1 MDSPFDLKGRVAV
14 VTGGN
19 GGIGFGIAKGLAQAG
34 AAVAIAGRNAAKNSR
49 AIAKLEALGANAMA
63 VEADVTDEHSVA
75 RMISSVAGRFG
86 RIDILVANAGINIR
100 KPPEDYTLAEWHE
113 IINANLTSLFLCA
126 NAVLPA
132 FRTAGGGKIITIGS
146 MSSIFGGAIIGPYAA
161 SKGAVVQFTRS
172 LAVAWAK
179 HGVQVNCILPGFIDT
194 DLTRGG
200 RQSAPAMFE
209 KVVER
214 TPAGR
219 WGQPEDLSGLAVF
232 LASRASDFI
241 TGTAIPADGGYSVQI

>member
-1 MDSPFDLKGRVAV
+1 MSNPFDLTGRAAL

-19 GGIGFGIAKGLAQAG
+19 GGIGFGIAAGLARAG
-34 AAVAIAGRNAAKNSR
+34 AMVAIAGRNAEKNAR
-49 AIAKLEALGANAMA
+49 AAAELEALGAKVMA
-63 VEADVTDEHSVA
+63 IEADVSDEASVA
-75 RMISSVAGRFG
+75 AMTAHATERFG

-100 KPPEDYTLAEWHE
+100 KSPEDYATAEWHQ

-132 FRTAGGGKIITIGS
+132 FRTAGGGKIIAIGS

-161 SKGAVVQFTRS
+161 SKGAVVQYTKS
-172 LAVAWAK
+172 LAVAWARYN
-179 HGVQVNCILPGFIDT
+179 VQVNAILPGFIDT

-209 KVVER
+209 RIVER

-219 WGQPEDLSGLAVF
+219 WGQPEDLAGLAVF
-232 LASRASDFI
+232 LASRASGFI
-241 TGTAIPADGGYSVQI
+241 TGTAIPADGGYAIQL